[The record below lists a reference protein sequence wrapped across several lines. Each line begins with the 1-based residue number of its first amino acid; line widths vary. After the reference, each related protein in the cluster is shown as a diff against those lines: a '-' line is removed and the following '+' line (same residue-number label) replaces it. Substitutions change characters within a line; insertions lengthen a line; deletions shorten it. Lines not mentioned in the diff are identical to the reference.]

1 MNKDIKAIQDIFI
14 VSAALSVVVGILMYI
29 GVIG

>member
-1 MNKDIKAIQDIFI
+1 MNEDIKAIQDIFI
-14 VSAALSVVVGILMYI
+14 VSVALSIVVGTLVFI

>member
-1 MNKDIKAIQDIFI
+1 MNDDIKAIQDIFI
-14 VSAALSVVVGILMYI
+14 VSVALSLVVGTLVFI

>member
-1 MNKDIKAIQDIFI
+1 MNEDIKAIQDIFI
-14 VSAALSVVVGILMYI
+14 VSVALSLVVGTLVFI

>member
-1 MNKDIKAIQDIFI
+1 MNEDIKAIQDIFI
-14 VSAALSVVVGILMYI
+14 VSVALLTVVGILMYI